1 MILLCRHLNI
11 KTEKMA
17 FTEAFNNQSFDEQH
31 WVIMGSSYGSR
42 SGGLTRPCESYEQSS
57 S

>member
-1 MILLCRHLNI
+1 MILLCQHLNI

-31 WVIMGSSYGSR
+31 CVIMGSSYGSR